1 MGTTREAICEPQS
14 VGSDSS
20 ALSYAAVHKLVEVLQ
35 ARSGV
40 AFTLH
45 MLRHSRVT
53 ELIRS
58 GMAVEVVAK
67 LLTHSSS
74 TTTSQTYVHLD
85 AADIRAALQQA
96 GVWERHEPAS

>member
-1 MGTTREAICEPQS
+1 
-14 VGSDSS
+14 
-20 ALSYAAVHKLVEVLQ
+20 
-35 ARSGV
+35 
-40 AFTLH
+40 
-45 MLRHSRVT
+45 
-53 ELIRS
+53 
-58 GMAVEVVAK
+58 MAVEVVAK